1 MLKKEEKLLGL
12 VSYFEQKENVLL
24 IRLVGE
30 LDHHEAETLKTD
42 WESYL
47 STGDIKHVIVNLE
60 QLSFMDSSG
69 LGVFLGRYKQVK
81 ALEGEMVVCSI
92 NRSVKR
98 LFELSGLFKV
108 VQTEANEA
116 DALSR
121 LGVAS

>member
-1 MLKKEEKLLGL
+1 MSL
-12 VSYFEQKENVLL
+12 VSHFEQKEHVLL

-30 LDHHEAETLKTD
+30 LDHHEAGTLKVD
-42 WESYL
+42 WEHYL
-47 STGDIKHVIVNLE
+47 NAGGIQHVIVNLE
-60 QLSFMDSSG
+60 DLTFMDSSG

-81 ALEGEMVVCSI
+81 ALGGEMVVCAI
-92 NRSVKR
+92 QKPVKR

-108 VQTEANEA
+108 IQTEATEI